1 MKKRWLIPA
10 LAGMVAAL
18 PAAEYHV
25 DFNRGD
31 NAAAGTAEAPLRT
44 FSAAVKK
51 VQPGDTIRLVPS
63 DRPIHAVLMLNKVK
77 GTADKPITVDGAF
90 NILTGAARVRA
101 NEAAAVS
108 PGLYRMKIKDPGEA
122 MVWRFFMLF
131 DGKQQRM
138 GQHSKRECAPMKK
151 PEELKPFEWTLLN
164 RTDLYFRLPD
174 GQTPETIRVEIPR
187 IYNGVGVAGESEHI
201 IVRNLIVKHVWND
214 GYNIHHASKNIAF
227 ENVAAIGCGDDSVS
241 AHENCTI
248 SVKNLVAIGNGT
260 GVCHGSTAEADHEN
274 MYIADSDSRDFFVLN
289 RRNSFRN
296 IAVEA
301 SAPATSEIG
310 DKGDAV
316 LENLRFHSEKPGAR
330 FRTEHAGQ
338 LTAKNVELFNY
349 AYLGDTPGIAV
360 VNDPVSVKAEIAKR
374 KAELF
379 AIFGDKLTAAL
390 AEQ

>member
-90 NILTGAARVRA
+90 NTLTGAARVRA

-174 GQTPETIRVEIPR
+174 GQTPETVRVEIPR

-227 ENVAAIGCGDDSVS
+227 ENVAAIGRG
-241 AHENCTI
+241 
-248 SVKNLVAIGNGT
+248 
-260 GVCHGSTAEADHEN
+260 
-274 MYIADSDSRDFFVLN
+274 
-289 RRNSFRN
+289 
-296 IAVEA
+296 
-301 SAPATSEIG
+301 
-310 DKGDAV
+310 
-316 LENLRFHSEKPGAR
+316 LRAR
-330 FRTEHAGQ
+330 HQ
-338 LTAKNVELFNY
+338 
-349 AYLGDTPGIAV
+349 
-360 VNDPVSVKAEIAKR
+360 
-374 KAELF
+374 
-379 AIFGDKLTAAL
+379 
-390 AEQ
+390 

>member
-1 MKKRWLIPA
+1 
-10 LAGMVAAL
+10 
-18 PAAEYHV
+18 
-25 DFNRGD
+25 
-31 NAAAGTAEAPLRT
+31 
-44 FSAAVKK
+44 
-51 VQPGDTIRLVPS
+51 
-63 DRPIHAVLMLNKVK
+63 
-77 GTADKPITVDGAF
+77 
-90 NILTGAARVRA
+90 
-101 NEAAAVS
+101 
-108 PGLYRMKIKDPGEA
+108 
-122 MVWRFFMLF
+122 
-131 DGKQQRM
+131 
-138 GQHSKRECAPMKK
+138 MKK

-174 GQTPETIRVEIPR
+174 GQTPETVRVEIPC

-301 SAPATSEIG
+301 SAPATRGMRCWKISGFIPKNREHG
-310 DKGDAV
+310 SV
-316 LENLRFHSEKPGAR
+316 LRMRDRSPRKTSNCSITPISA
-330 FRTEHAGQ
+330 TPP
-338 LTAKNVELFNY
+338 ELP
-349 AYLGDTPGIAV
+349 L
-360 VNDPVSVKAEIAKR
+360 
-374 KAELF
+374 
-379 AIFGDKLTAAL
+379 
-390 AEQ
+390 